1 MSAGGG
7 SGDPGGGHPVL
18 EIENLRTRFDL
29 EVGTVRPVDGVSFS
43 LSRGETVGLVGES
56 GAGKSMTALSVLGLV
71 PPPGRLEEGSRIRY
85 TPSGGGEATEL
96 VGAGKVTMRK
106 LRGDRVAMVFQEPMT
121 SLNPVQ
127 RVGAQIDEALRL
139 HRGLG
144 GAEARSRS
152 IGLLGEVGVPEPAA
166 RYRAYPHELSGGM
179 RQRVMIAMALACE
192 PDVLIADEPTTA
204 LDVTI
209 QAQILDL
216 LDDLQRRHGMAILL
230 VTHDLAVVSEV
241 CDRVL
246 VMYGG
251 RLVESGSVSEVFAN
265 PLHPYTRGLMDS
277 LPTGDGRPLRPIEG
291 RVPAA
296 GEWPEGCRFVPRCRW
311 AVDRCGEAQDL
322 VVIGGEHGEGSTG
335 RGGGSSVGRRST
347 RCGRVARGEIELEG
361 RT

>member
-1 MSAGGG
+1 MSGAAGATPRPA
-7 SGDPGGGHPVL
+7 DAPPVL
-18 EIENLRTRFDL
+18 EIEDLRTRFDL
-29 EVGTVRPVDGVSFS
+29 ESGTVRPVDGVSFS
-43 LSRGETVGLVGES
+43 ISRGETVGLVGES

-71 PPPGRLEEGSRIRY
+71 PPPGRIEEGSRIRY
-85 TPSGGGEATEL
+85 TPPAGGAGVEL
-96 VGAGKVTMRK
+96 VGAGKAAMRA
-106 LRGDRVAMVFQEPMT
+106 LRGDRVAMIFQEPMT

-127 RVGAQIDEALRL
+127 RIGSQIDEALRL
-139 HRGLG
+139 HRGLDG
-144 GAEARSRS
+144 PAARTRS
-152 IGLLGEVGVPEPAA
+152 IGLLGEVGVPEPEA

-192 PDVLIADEPTTA
+192 PDLLIADEPTTA

-216 LDDLQRRHGMAILL
+216 LADLQRRHGMAILL

-251 RLVESGSVSEVFAN
+251 RLVESGSVSEVFAT

-296 GEWPEGCRFVPRCRW
+296 GEWPGGCRFAPRCRW
-311 AVDRCGEAQDL
+311 ESERCGEPQRLTA
-322 VVIGGEHGEGSTG
+322 IGAG
-335 RGGGSSVGRRST
+335 RGT

-361 RT
+361 LT

>member
-1 MSAGGG
+1 MSMPDAGVRHGGEAGGG
-7 SGDPGGGHPVL
+7 TGPGRPVL
-18 EIENLRTRFDL
+18 AIENLRTRFDL
-29 EVGTVRPVDGVSFS
+29 EAGTVRPVDGVSFS
-43 LSRGETVGLVGES
+43 ISRGETVGLVGES

-71 PPPGRLEEGSRIRY
+71 PPPGRIEEGSRIRY
-85 TPSGGGEATEL
+85 TSPAGGEGMEL
-96 VGAGKVTMRK
+96 VGAGEAALRA
-106 LRGDRVAMVFQEPMT
+106 LRGDRVAMIFQEPMT

-139 HRGLG
+139 HRGLDG
-144 GAEARSRS
+144 VAARERS
-152 IGLLGEVGVPEPAA
+152 IGLLGEVGVPEPEA

-216 LDDLQRRHGMAILL
+216 LEDLQERHGMAILL
-230 VTHDLAVVSEV
+230 VTHDLAVVAEV

-296 GEWPEGCRFVPRCRW
+296 GEWTAGCRFAPRCRW
-311 AVDRCGEAQDL
+311 ASDRCAESQEL
-322 VVIGGEHGEGSTG
+322 VTVDQG
-335 RGGGSSVGRRST
+335 RLS

-361 RT
+361 LR

>member
-1 MSAGGG
+1 MSEMTTDATRDGT
-7 SGDPGGGHPVL
+7 SDRAPVL

-29 EVGTVRPVDGVSFS
+29 EAGTVRPVDGVTFS
-43 LSRGETVGLVGES
+43 IAPGETVGLVGES
-56 GAGKSMTALSVLGLV
+56 GAGKSMTALSILGLV

-85 TPSGGGEATEL
+85 TPPRNGPALEL
-96 VGAGKVTMRK
+96 VGATKSELRK
-106 LRGDRVAMVFQEPMT
+106 LRGDRVAMIFQEPMT

-139 HRGLG
+139 HRGLD
-144 GAEARSRS
+144 GAAARSRS
-152 IGLLGEVGVPEPAA
+152 IGLLGEVGVPEPEA

-192 PDVLIADEPTTA
+192 PDLLIADEPTTA

-216 LDDLQRRHGMAILL
+216 LASLQERHGMAILL
-230 VTHDLAVVSEV
+230 VTHDLAVVAEV
-241 CDRVL
+241 CDRVM

-251 RLVESGSVSEVFAN
+251 QLVESGSVAEVFAN

-277 LPTGDGRPLRPIEG
+277 LPTGDGRPLRPIPG

-296 GEWPEGCRFVPRCRW
+296 GEWPEGCRFAPRCRW
-311 AVDRCGEAQDL
+311 AADRCAEPQQL
-322 VVIGGEHGEGSTG
+322 VEVEDG
-335 RGGGSSVGRRST
+335 RGT
-347 RCGRVARGEIELEG
+347 RCGRVSRGEIELEG
-361 RT
+361 LR